1 MPTGQADTHAAT
13 FAAILS
19 ARAAALAEAAAEV
32 TDSIAPEQA
41 ELERRYGSSP
51 LAEQMSDA
59 VRSRLEGVVGDC
71 RDIVATLEQF
81 QALAGPVDLPDP
93 EAAQPASKLSGGVS
107 SGAQVSEGVRL
118 LATQMSVAGSSLDE
132 IAARLREDFGVE
144 DANGVV
150 RQLFG
155 YSERE
160 DYRG

>member
-1 MPTGQADTHAAT
+1 MPAGQADTHAAT
-13 FAAILS
+13 LAAILS
-19 ARAAALAEAAAEV
+19 ARVAALVDAAVEATE
-32 TDSIAPEQA
+32 SIAPQAA
-41 ELERRYGSSP
+41 ELERRHGGSP
-51 LAEQMSDA
+51 LAEELSGA

-81 QALAGPVDLPDP
+81 QSLAGPVDLPDL
-93 EAAQPASKLSGGVS
+93 EAAQPASKPSGGVS
-107 SGAQVSEGVRL
+107 SGVQVSEGVRL
-118 LATQMSVAGSSLDE
+118 LATQMSVAGSSMDE